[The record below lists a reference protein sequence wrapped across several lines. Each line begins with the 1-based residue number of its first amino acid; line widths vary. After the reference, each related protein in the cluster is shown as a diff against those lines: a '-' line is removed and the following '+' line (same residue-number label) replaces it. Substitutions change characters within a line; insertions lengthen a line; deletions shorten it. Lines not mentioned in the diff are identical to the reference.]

1 MTPAI
6 ERLDHVALLAQ
17 DAAAS
22 AAFYCEWAGMEVI
35 HERSDGAE
43 VRWVRLKDD
52 PTGLIIVILGLG
64 EEGQNGHMD
73 HFGFHVPGRADVDAI
88 AARAKAAGILVEGP
102 KYSGPVV
109 GYWCEIRDPDGNQ
122 LEFSCDQLKA

>member
-6 ERLDHVALLAQ
+6 ERLDHVALLAS
-17 DAAAS
+17 DAAKS
-22 AAFYCEWAGMEVI
+22 AAFYCEWAGMEIV
-35 HERSDGAE
+35 HERNDGAE

-52 PTGLIIVILGLG
+52 ADGLIIVILGLG
-64 EEGQNGHMD
+64 GERPAGHMD
-73 HFGFHVPGRADVDAI
+73 HFGFHVPTRADVDSI
-88 AARAKAAGILVEGP
+88 AERASGAGILVEGP